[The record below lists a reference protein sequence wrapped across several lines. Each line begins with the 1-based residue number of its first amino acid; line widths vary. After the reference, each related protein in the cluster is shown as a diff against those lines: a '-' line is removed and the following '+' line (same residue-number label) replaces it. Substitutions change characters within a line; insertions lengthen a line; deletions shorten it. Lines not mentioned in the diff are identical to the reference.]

1 MGTTTSKTRKSINQ
15 SSAPATDG
23 IPAVIQGR
31 FSDFD
36 EFVEATATWEAD
48 FRQVGNGALNADLFQ
63 VVGSHT
69 ALAWGRFSQCC
80 WQQGLA
86 HQGMRTFAILD
97 PTAPETRFCGQSFAA
112 GEIALFG
119 TDEFECI
126 SPPGFDVLTI
136 SLRQEDLDSLGEVA
150 GLAGNIEKL
159 GFQPEIMVARPEKL
173 QELRL
178 GVLFALRSFRNKE
191 DPLSVRNANTL
202 LETEIPGL
210 LLEALGGLDQR
221 EHRLTS
227 VRRHSLLRRARA
239 YIHDRLHEPVRV
251 LDVAQ
256 TLGTSS
262 RTLELTFR
270 ELLDITPREYINTS
284 RLYTFRRRLRAAD
297 PGKKINAIANEMG
310 YWHMGQ
316 LARSYR
322 SRFGELPSQT
332 LARG

>member
-1 MGTTTSKTRKSINQ
+1 MPS
-15 SSAPATDG
+15 
-23 IPAVIQGR
+23 VVQGR

-36 EFVEATATWEAD
+36 EFTEATATW
-48 FRQVGNGALNADLFQ
+48 
-63 VVGSHT
+63 
-69 ALAWGRFSQCC
+69 GRFTQCC

-86 HQGMRTFAILD
+86 PQGMRTFAMLD
-97 PTAPETRFCGQSFAA
+97 PAAPETRFCGQSFAA
-112 GEIALFG
+112 GDIALFG
-119 TDEFECI
+119 TDEFECT

-136 SLRQEDLDSLGEVA
+136 SLREEDLESLGESA
-150 GLAGNIEKL
+150 GLAENIERL
-159 GFQPEIMVARPEKL
+159 GLQPEVMLARSDQL
-173 QELRL
+173 QKLRL
-178 GVLFALRSFRNKE
+178 GVLSALRSFRNST

-210 LLEALGGLDQR
+210 LLETLDGIDQR
-221 EHRLTS
+221 EHRLIS
-227 VRRHSLLRRARA
+227 VRRHALLRRARA
-239 YIHDRLHEPVRV
+239 CIHDRLHEPVRV

-256 TLGTSS
+256 AMGTSS

-284 RLYTFRRRLRAAD
+284 RLYAFRRRLRAAD
-297 PGKKINAIANEMG
+297 PGKKINAIASEMG

-332 LARG
+332 LARS

>member
-1 MGTTTSKTRKSINQ
+1 MPSVT
-15 SSAPATDG
+15 
-23 IPAVIQGR
+23 QGR

-36 EFVEATATWEAD
+36 EFTEATATWEAD
-48 FRQVGNGALNADLFQ
+48 FRQIGNGALSADLLQ
-63 VVGSHT
+63 VVGNHT
-69 ALAWGRFSQCC
+69 ALAWGRFSRCC

-112 GEIALFG
+112 GDIALFG
-119 TDEFECI
+119 TDEFECT

-136 SLRQEDLDSLGEVA
+136 SLRQEDLESLGEA
-150 GLAGNIEKL
+150 TGLAGNIEKL
-159 GFQPEIMVARPEKL
+159 GLQPAIMLTRPDKL

-178 GVLFALRSFRNKE
+178 GVLSALRSFRNSN
-191 DPLSVRNANTL
+191 DPLSVRTANTL
-202 LETEIPGL
+202 LETEIPSL
-210 LLEALGGLDQR
+210 LLETLDGIDQR
-221 EHRLTS
+221 EHRLIS
-227 VRRHSLLRRARA
+227 VRRHALLRRARA
-239 YIHDRLHEPVRV
+239 CIHDRLHEPVRV

-256 TLGTSS
+256 AMGTSC

-284 RLYTFRRRLRAAD
+284 RLYNFRRRLRAAD
-297 PGKKINAIANEMG
+297 PGKKINAIASEMG

-332 LARG
+332 LARS

>member
-1 MGTTTSKTRKSINQ
+1 M
-15 SSAPATDG
+15 
-23 IPAVIQGR
+23 PAVVQGR

-36 EFVEATATWEAD
+36 EFIEATATWEAD
-48 FRQVGNGALNADLFQ
+48 FRQIGNGALSADLFQ

-69 ALAWGRFSQCC
+69 ALAWVRFSQCC

-86 HQGMRTFAILD
+86 PRGMRTFAILD
-97 PTAPETRFCGQSFAA
+97 PTAPE
-112 GEIALFG
+112 
-119 TDEFECI
+119 
-126 SPPGFDVLTI
+126 
-136 SLRQEDLDSLGEVA
+136 
-150 GLAGNIEKL
+150 
-159 GFQPEIMVARPEKL
+159 KL

-178 GVLFALRSFRNKE
+178 GVLFTLRSFRNKE

-227 VRRHSLLRRARA
+227 VRRHALLRRARA
-239 YIHDRLHEPVRV
+239 CIHDRLHEPVRV

-256 TLGTSS
+256 ALGTSS

-297 PGKKINAIANEMG
+297 PDKKVSAIANEMG

-332 LARG
+332 LARS

>member
-1 MGTTTSKTRKSINQ
+1 MPS
-15 SSAPATDG
+15 
-23 IPAVIQGR
+23 VVQGR

-36 EFVEATATWEAD
+36 EFTEATAAWEAD
-48 FRQVGNGALNADLFQ
+48 FRQIGNGALSADLFQ

-69 ALAWGRFSQCC
+69 ALAWGRFTQCC

-86 HQGMRTFAILD
+86 PQGMRTFAILD
-97 PTAPETRFCGQSFAA
+97 PAAPETRFCGQSFAA

-119 TDEFECI
+119 TDEFECT
-126 SPPGFDVLTI
+126 SPPGFDVFTI
-136 SLRQEDLDSLGEVA
+136 SLRQEDLDSLGEA
-150 GLAGNIEKL
+150 TGLAGNIERL
-159 GFQPEIMVARPEKL
+159 GLQPEVMLARPDQL
-173 QELRL
+173 QKLRL
-178 GVLFALRSFRNKE
+178 GVLSALRSFRNCN

-202 LETEIPGL
+202 LETEIPSL
-210 LLEALGGLDQR
+210 LLETLDGFDQR
-221 EHRLTS
+221 EQRLTS
-227 VRRHSLLRRARA
+227 VRRHALLRRARA
-239 YIHDRLHEPVRV
+239 CIHDRLHEPVRV

-256 TLGTSS
+256 ALGTSS

-284 RLYTFRRRLRAAD
+284 RLYAFRRRLRAAG
-297 PGKKINAIANEMG
+297 PRKKINAIASEMG

-332 LARG
+332 LARS